1 MNQLPLQQQR
11 QQLFLGIPA
20 LKRTQA
26 GIDHAA
32 MTTNDVAVSSAQW
45 SWNVFRGMINQI
57 KNKVIV
63 ATPDHVFEYVQ
74 DALSRDHRHIALNPG
89 IYYWNQALHIS

>member
-32 MTTNDVAVSSAQW
+32 MTTNDVAVISAQW
-45 SWNVFRGMINQI
+45 SWNVFRGMIKQI
-57 KNKVIV
+57 ENKVIV
-63 ATPDHVFEYVQ
+63 ATPDHVYVQ
-74 DALSRDHRHIALNPG
+74 DALSRDHHHIALNPG
-89 IYYWNQALHIS
+89 IYYWNQAPHIS